1 MGISGFSLF
10 DYYGQC
16 CYEHLSTSFCKKLGF
31 ISLAVGKLDQ
41 TVSPSIT
48 FQGLPPSSKTP
59 ALFYMPTSIL
69 PGFQFLCILT
79 NTCLK
84 PSLLAT
90 EHSLQDL
97 SPPGAEPV
105 PLSWEHGL
113 LTRGPPRSSLSQC
126 SRSVVSDSLQPHEP
140 QHAKPPCP
148 SPTPGVHPN
157 PCPLSR

>member
-16 CYEHLSTSFCKKLGF
+16 CYEHLSTSFCKTLGF

-48 FQGLPPSSKTP
+48 FQGLPLSSKTP
-59 ALFYMPTSIL
+59 ALSYMPTSIL

-97 SPPGAEPV
+97 SSPRGGACAPAVGARTPDPWTTQELPQSV
-105 PLSWEHGL
+105 QSPSRVRLS
-113 LTRGPPRSSLSQC
+113 
-126 SRSVVSDSLQPHEP
+126 
-140 QHAKPPCP
+140 A
-148 SPTPGVHPN
+148 TP
-157 PCPLSR
+157 